1 MTQALPQLQSQPQ
14 ASGKI
19 EEARGRVKQ
28 LVKVLGSR
36 IIGRDEDINMLMT
49 AVIARENA
57 VMIGP
62 PGTAKTML
70 ITMLAKLLGAR
81 AYTTLLTRF
90 TGYEDIFGPVDILEL
105 TKGRYERKWSN
116 IINAEFIFLDEIFK
130 ANAAI
135 LNALLSLLQE
145 RVVYDPMSGVPKP
158 VNAWSVFG
166 ASNEV
171 PEDPELQALYD
182 RFPMRIFV
190 NYLDDPSMYL
200 TALAARWVGTDG
212 LEPIASMGDVKVLS
226 DYAASLITARVED
239 LNAPVYRV
247 YNELAVPFLLQLRSK
262 GVMVSDRTIIE
273 KGVKLYA
280 AYLVLNGFDIVN
292 VYNAIYKLA
301 PYFAKDVKEHAE
313 VKKAIEEARGKIGE
327 LAAKLDTARSMAASG
342 NLAEAKK
349 VLEDL
354 ITNTNIE
361 ELSRTA
367 PYARPEVEA
376 ILKEA
381 NELLEAVKRY
391 INELKGT
398 KWGGR
403 K

>member
-1 MTQALPQLQSQPQ
+1 MTQALQQVPQSQV
-14 ASGKI
+14 

-28 LVKVLGSR
+28 LIKTLSSR
-36 IIGRDEDINMLMT
+36 VIGRDEDINMLLT

-81 AYTTLLTRF
+81 AYTILLTRF
-90 TGYEDIFGPVDILEL
+90 TGYEDVFGPVDILKL
-105 TKGRYERKWSN
+105 TKGVYERKWSK
-116 IINAEFIFLDEIFK
+116 IVEAEFIFLDEIFK

-135 LNALLSLLQE
+135 LNSLLSLLQE
-145 RVVYDPMSGVPKP
+145 RVIYDPMSGVPKP

-182 RFPMRIFV
+182 RFPVRVFV
-190 NYLDDPSMYL
+190 NYLDDPGMYL
-200 TALAARWVGTDG
+200 TALAARWVGSDG
-212 LEPIASMGDVKVLS
+212 LEPVASMGDVKVLN
-226 DYAASLITARVED
+226 DYAVSLITAKVEE
-239 LNAPVYRV
+239 LGAPVYRV
-247 YNELAVPFLLQLRSK
+247 YNELAVPFLIQLRSK

-273 KGVKLYA
+273 KGAKLYA

-292 VYNAIYKLA
+292 AYNAIYKLA
-301 PYFAKDVKEHAE
+301 PYFAKDIKEHAE

-354 ITNTNIE
+354 ITNTNID

-381 NELLEAVKRY
+381 NELLETVKKY
-391 INELKGT
+391 LNELKGAR
-398 KWGGR
+398 WGER

>member
-1 MTQALPQLQSQPQ
+1 L
-14 ASGKI
+14 I
-19 EEARGRVKQ
+19 
-28 LVKVLGSR
+28 KVLGSR
-36 IIGRDEDINMLMT
+36 IIGRDEDISMLIT
-49 AVIARENA
+49 TVIAKENA
-57 VMIGP
+57 VLIGP

-81 AYTTLLTRF
+81 AYTILLTRF
-90 TGYEDIFGPVDILEL
+90 TGYEDVFGPIDILKL
-105 TKGRYERKWSN
+105 TKGVYERKWSN
-116 IINAEFIFLDEIFK
+116 IVNAEFVFLDEIFK
-130 ANAAI
+130 ANSAI
-135 LNALLSLLQE
+135 LNSLLSLLQE
-145 RVVYDPMSGVPKP
+145 RVVYDPMGGVPKP

-182 RFPMRIFV
+182 RFPMRVFV
-190 NYLDDPSMYL
+190 NYLDDPSAYL

-212 LEPIASMGDVKVLS
+212 LEPVASMNDIKALNEF
-226 DYAASLITARVED
+226 AISLITAKVEE
-239 LNAPVYRV
+239 LNAPVHRV
-247 YNELAVPFLLQLRSK
+247 YNELAVPFLLQLRNK
-262 GVMVSDRTIIE
+262 GVIVSDRTIIE
-273 KGVKLYA
+273 KGIKLYA

-301 PYFAKDVKEHAE
+301 PYFAKDIKEHAE

-361 ELSRTA
+361 EIARTA

-381 NELLEAVKRY
+381 NELLETVKRY
-391 INELKGT
+391 ISELKGA